1 MKGRRMKRRGERP
14 KLKTEKKEKQKALEG
29 NSQCRE
35 QKKTWKIK
43 PDLHCQIKEDITFRE
58 LESSLRN

>member
-1 MKGRRMKRRGERP
+1 MKGGGVGRRERS
-14 KLKTEKKEKQKALEG
+14 KLKTGKKEKQKALEG

-35 QKKTWKIK
+35 QKKTCKIK
-43 PDLHCQIKEDITFRE
+43 LDLHCQIKGDITVRE